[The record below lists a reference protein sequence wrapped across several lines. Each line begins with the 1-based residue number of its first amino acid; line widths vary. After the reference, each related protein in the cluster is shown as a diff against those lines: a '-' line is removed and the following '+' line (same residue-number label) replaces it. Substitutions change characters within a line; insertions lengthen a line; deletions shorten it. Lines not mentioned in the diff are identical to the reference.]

1 MAALVASDQPGCSR
15 ADKTP
20 TPHRAKYTMKPI
32 RVVLAD
38 DHPAFRE
45 GIAGRLNREPGMEV
59 IGEASNGEGA
69 LELTRAQDPDVL
81 VLDLEM
87 PGINGVEVTRRL
99 FQEQARTQVLVLS
112 AYEDEDYIFSVLDAG
127 AAGYLSKQE
136 PLATI
141 VEAVRGIAAGES
153 GWLSR
158 RIAALFVKSS
168 RAGQRTNSG
177 LLRALSGREC
187 EVLQR
192 IAAGDSNQE
201 IGDKLFISEST
212 VKKHANS
219 IYEKLDVATRA
230 QTIAWAWRNG
240 VAEE

>member
-1 MAALVASDQPGCSR
+1 MN
-15 ADKTP
+15 
-20 TPHRAKYTMKPI
+20 PI
-32 RVVLAD
+32 RIVLAD

-45 GIAGRLNREPGMEV
+45 GVAGRLNREPGMQV
-59 IGEASNGEGA
+59 VAEAVNGEGA
-69 LELTRAQDPDVL
+69 LQLVRAQDPDVL

-127 AAGYLSKQE
+127 AAGYLTKQE

-141 VEAVRGIAAGES
+141 VEAVRGIAVGES

-158 RIAALFVKSS
+158 RIAALFVKSNRS
-168 RAGQRTNSG
+168 GNRASND
-177 LLRALSGREC
+177 LLHKLSERER

-192 IAAGDSNQE
+192 IAAGDSNME
-201 IGDKLFISEST
+201 IAHKLFISDST

-219 IYEKLDVATRA
+219 VYEKLDVATRA
-230 QTIAWAWRNG
+230 QTIAWVWRNG
-240 VAEE
+240 LAEE